1 MRVLSQQ
8 KKAPERKYDTPER
21 ELKEVRGSF
30 CAQHKYTTDQRG
42 LSILPSLLSSF
53 LNQQKTGDFFMFVTI
68 NTDDFKRFSMP
79 AAATLALIRYRLKL
93 SERNNWKD
101 EDGTYCIYTAAE
113 LAETLDITERHVRRV
128 LKELE
133 DNGYI
138 RKKSVSGN
146 RVYIYLNADPDKLS
160 CSTMTKCHADP
171 DKLSPTYRDNNS
183 SKYIES
189 SSSVSPAPEEPQTEE
204 DDEEENTLYKM
215 IEKTAVRMNLTL
227 SKAEIITIL
236 SVIRSKSDQIGHL
249 TAYIRTCIRNQV
261 IKRSAPPSAA
271 KSYAPTYNIE
281 EYESISAIDE
291 ED

>member
-1 MRVLSQQ
+1 
-8 KKAPERKYDTPER
+8 
-21 ELKEVRGSF
+21 
-30 CAQHKYTTDQRG
+30 
-42 LSILPSLLSSF
+42 
-53 LNQQKTGDFFMFVTI
+53 MFVTI

-101 EDGTYCIYTAAE
+101 KDGTYCIYTAAE

-171 DKLSPTYRDNNS
+171 DKLSPTYRDNN
-183 SKYIES
+183 KYNNIES
-189 SSSVSPAPEEPQTEE
+189 SSSVPPAPEEPQTEE
-204 DDEEENTLYKM
+204 EDDDLYKV

-227 SKAEIITIL
+227 SEAEIITIL

>member
-1 MRVLSQQ
+1 MIITLDTKDLQELS
-8 KKAPERKYDTPER
+8 AT
-21 ELKEVRGSF
+21 
-30 CAQHKYTTDQRG
+30 
-42 LSILPSLLSSF
+42 
-53 LNQQKTGDFFMFVTI
+53 
-68 NTDDFKRFSMP
+68 
-79 AAATLALIRYRLKL
+79 AAIALGLIRYRLKL
-93 SERNNWKD
+93 SEKNGWKD
-101 EDGTYCIYTAAE
+101 EDGTYCIYKAKEMAE
-113 LAETLDITERHVRRV
+113 ILDITERHAKRV

-133 DNGYI
+133 DGCYI
-138 RKKSVSGN
+138 RKKTVSGN
-146 RVYIYLNADPDKLS
+146 RVYIYALDSDKNVTLDS
-160 CSTMTKCHADP
+160 DKNVPLTMTKM
-171 DKLSPTYRDNNS
+171 SPTYRDNNS

-189 SSSVSPAPEEPQTEE
+189 SSSVPPAPEHQTEE

-227 SKAEIITIL
+227 SEAEIITIL
-236 SVIRSKSDQIGHL
+236 SVISSKSDQIGHL

>member
-1 MRVLSQQ
+1 MIITLDTKDLQELS
-8 KKAPERKYDTPER
+8 AT
-21 ELKEVRGSF
+21 
-30 CAQHKYTTDQRG
+30 
-42 LSILPSLLSSF
+42 
-53 LNQQKTGDFFMFVTI
+53 
-68 NTDDFKRFSMP
+68 
-79 AAATLALIRYRLKL
+79 AAIALGLIRYRLKL
-93 SERNNWKD
+93 SEKNGWKD
-101 EDGTYCIYTAAE
+101 EDGTYCIYKAKE
-113 LAETLDITERHVRRV
+113 VSEILDITERHAQRV

-133 DNGYI
+133 DGCYI
-138 RKKSVSGN
+138 RKKIVSGN
-146 RVYIYLNADPDKLS
+146 RVYIYALDSDKNVVPDYDKNVVPDYDKNVVL
-160 CSTMTKCHADP
+160 TTTKM
-171 DKLSPTYRDNNS
+171 SYTYRDNNS

-189 SSSVSPAPEEPQTEE
+189 SSSVSQAPEHQTEE

-227 SKAEIITIL
+227 SKAEIINIL
-236 SVIRSKSDQIGHL
+236 TVIRSKSDQIGHL

>member
-1 MRVLSQQ
+1 MTAINFYGILIITSFSLWEPFHNK
-8 KKAPERKYDTPER
+8 KKAPERVEDAPER
-21 ELKEVRGSF
+21 EPKEDRGSF
-30 CAQHKYTTDQRG
+30 CAQHKYNTDRRG

-53 LNQQKTGDFFMFVTI
+53 SNQQKTGDFFMFVTI

-101 EDGTYCIYTAAE
+101 KDGTYCIYTAAE

-160 CSTMTKCHADP
+160 
-171 DKLSPTYRDNNS
+171 PTYRDNN
-183 SKYIES
+183 KYNNIES
-189 SSSVSPAPEEPQTEE
+189 SSSVPPAPEEPQTEE
-204 DDEEENTLYKM
+204 EDDDLYKV